1 MADEFDFPN
10 LTFAE
15 IKKLKVVDLK
25 ARLTSLGL
33 PVSGMYATAFYRI
46 FRLVKCKNVVEISVE
61 FITCG

>member
-33 PVSGMYATAFYRI
+33 PVSGMYATAFSRI
-46 FRLVKCKNVVEISVE
+46 FCVKMWLKSR
-61 FITCG
+61 